1 MAVNTEAVLAMLDA
15 FTSAGAQRFDLTITS
30 RAGEKLHFR
39 RGVTATELRRML
51 PLQIADAARHEENV
65 IVRPHA
71 DRVAFIQLDDLGAI
85 TLSHLEPAALL
96 SLETSPGNY
105 QAWVA
110 LPAEEAG
117 GDFLRRL
124 RKGSGADDTASGAT
138 RVAGSRNFKD
148 KYAPD
153 FPTVALHHA
162 TPGLITSR
170 TQLEALH
177 LVAAPEP
184 HTAFVPFTPPA
195 SSRSRSRNRG
205 WPSYE
210 RCLQGAPPTRDGD
223 STDTSRA
230 DFTWCMIA
238 CSWGWPTEQV
248 AERLLELSA
257 KAHENGERYAL
268 LTAQKAAAA
277 AERNARART

>member
-1 MAVNTEAVLAMLDA
+1 MLDA
-15 FTSAGAQRFDLTITS
+15 FTSAGAQRFDLTVTS
-30 RAGEKLHFR
+30 RAGEKLRFR
-39 RGVTATELRRML
+39 RGVTATELRRTL
-51 PLQIADAARHEENV
+51 PLQISDAGKREENV

-85 TLSHLEPAALL
+85 ILSHLQPAALL
-96 SLETSPGNY
+96 SLETSPGNF

-117 GDFLRRL
+117 SDFPRRL

-162 TPGLITSR
+162 TPGLITSQA
-170 TQLEALH
+170 QLEALH

-184 HTAFVPFTPPA
+184 RKTFVPFSVPSA
-195 SSRSRSRNRG
+195 SRSRNRG

-210 RCLQGAPPTRDGD
+210 RCLRSAPPTRGGD
-223 STDTSRA
+223 ATDTSRA

-238 CSWGWPTEQV
+238 SSWGWPTEQI
-248 AERLLELSA
+248 AGRLLELSV
-257 KAHENGERYAL
+257 KARENGERYAL
-268 LTAQKAAAA
+268 LTAQKAAA
-277 AERNARART
+277 ERNAQARA